1 MITSCFSADARGGE
15 RSLAMKAKD
24 IMTRDVVTVVPQSSV
39 HEVAAL
45 LVKHRISGIPV
56 TAPDG
61 RLLGLVSEGDLV
73 ERAEVDA
80 DPKGKWWLEGFSDT
94 EALANRYARAHG
106 TTAAAVMT
114 RRIATVGPDADLAD
128 VAHILQAHHIKRVP
142 VVQDGKLLGI
152 ITRSDIVRA
161 VSDAARPADST
172 KRTDGDLQRAI
183 LERLREERWLDASY
197 INLIVDKGRVT
208 VAGLIGSNEERRAL
222 CSLVEEVAGPGSV
235 IDQLKVGLPVVTEF

>member
-1 MITSCFSADARGGE
+1 MLQAFSQCTVK
-15 RSLAMKAKD
+15 RSHAMKAKD
-24 IMTRDVVTVVPQSSV
+24 IMTRDVVTVVPLTSV

-61 RLLGLVSEGDLV
+61 RLLGIVSEGDLV
-73 ERAEVDA
+73 ERAEVGT
-80 DPKGKWWLEGFSDT
+80 DPKGKWWLDGFSNT
-94 EALANRYARAHG
+94 LALANQCAKAHG
-106 TTAAAVMT
+106 TTVADVMT
-114 RRIATVGPDADLAD
+114 RRIATVGPEANLAD
-128 VAHILQAHHIKRVP
+128 VAHILQAHHVKRVP

-161 VSDAARPADST
+161 VSDAGRPAAPAM
-172 KRTDGDLQRAI
+172 RTDGDLQRAI
-183 LERLREERWLDASY
+183 LERLQGERWLDASY

-222 CSLVEEVAGPGSV
+222 CSLVEVVAGPGTV
-235 IDQLKVGLPVVTEF
+235 IDQLGVGLPVVTEF